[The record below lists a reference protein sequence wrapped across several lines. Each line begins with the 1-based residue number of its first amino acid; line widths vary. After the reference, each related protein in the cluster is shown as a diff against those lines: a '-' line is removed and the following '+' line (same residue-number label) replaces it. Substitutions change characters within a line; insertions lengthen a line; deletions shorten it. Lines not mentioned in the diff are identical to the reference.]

1 MWLGWAGHLSPPGA
15 LCSHQ
20 CHLGQLKGQWHRE
33 IGSPLPPCQLVGWR
47 PALCWAVLMPSCC
60 PLSGTSDTGRGARRG
75 SQGALWRHMA
85 LMGTLLLSLP
95 AISQE
100 GPWQLMAAPWGDVHG
115 ESAEPS
121 TDAGDRR
128 WLCQQ
133 VTGHSRA
140 GQCCGLA
147 GSIQGARQPHPCRQM
162 PGSRTALPGCGGP
175 SIRHAAL
182 SAGSLLSP
190 RQ

>member
-47 PALCWAVLMPSCC
+47 RTLCWAVLMPSCC

-85 LMGTLLLSLP
+85 LMGTYFFHCQPSARRVPSSSWQPLREVFMGKVLNLQQMQGTGDGFASRSLGTAGLGSAAVWQGASRGPGSPIP
-95 AISQE
+95 A
-100 GPWQLMAAPWGDVHG
+100 GRCLA
-115 ESAEPS
+115 
-121 TDAGDRR
+121 
-128 WLCQQ
+128 
-133 VTGHSRA
+133 A
-140 GQCCGLA
+140 GQRCPAA
-147 GSIQGARQPHPCRQM
+147 GGPQSGTRTVSRQPAV
-162 PGSRTALPGCGGP
+162 S
-175 SIRHAAL
+175 
-182 SAGSLLSP
+182 
-190 RQ
+190 